1 VGSPLPVGEAPRQPG
16 RGVGAAP
23 GKLILSGEH
32 AVVYGY
38 RAVAAAVS
46 LCTRVEVNV
55 RPGPSGV
62 DTSAI
67 IDDRVWP
74 ALATIV
80 PADGVGV
87 TITSD
92 LPVGCGMGSSAA
104 LAIATLRALAAL
116 EGREPSFEE
125 LFERGFFPERV
136 LHGNPSGVDHAVS
149 ALGRVVVYRRRDPP
163 EILPIDVPKPL
174 LLVVADT
181 GSPGDTAKMVAGVRD
196 RAPTAELRSIGAL
209 TEMVAAHL
217 QRGEDPGALFTENH
231 RLLRRIGVST
241 PRLDH
246 ACAAMVDAGATG
258 AKLAGAGGGGVAIGV
273 VDPDTEARVRAA
285 VAGLGMRTFGVRV
298 G

>member
-1 VGSPLPVGEAPRQPG
+1 MGS
-16 RGVGAAP
+16 AP

-32 AVVYGY
+32 SVVYGY

-46 LCTRVEVNV
+46 LCTRVEVAA
-55 RPGPSGV
+55 RPGPSGI
-62 DTSAI
+62 DKSAI

-80 PADGVGV
+80 PAEGIGV

-104 LAIATLRALAAL
+104 LAVATLRALADL
-116 EGREPSFEE
+116 EGRAPAFDE
-125 LFERGFFPERV
+125 LFERGFLPERV

-149 ALGRVVVYRRRDPP
+149 ALGRVVVYRRREGTP
-163 EILPIDVPKPL
+163 EIVPLDVTKPL
-174 LLVVADT
+174 HLVVADT
-181 GSPGDTAKMVAGVRD
+181 GSPGDTAKMVAGVRE
-196 RAPTAELRSIGAL
+196 RAPHSELRSIGAL

-246 ACAAMVDAGATG
+246 ACAAMIGAGATG

-273 VDPDTEARVRAA
+273 VTAETEPEVIAAVRA
-285 VAGLGMRTFGVRV
+285 LGMRAFAVRV